1 MNTTLMNENMYQLL
15 LSAKDSVGIL
25 LFQMIMLEM
34 ALLFIRTIRNDIQ
47 RRRTG
52 NENGYKKDTFLG
64 NRGNYMVCVAAAF
77 LVLTAAN
84 QLIVAKG
91 LAIYM
96 LCFQRAL
103 YWVCL
108 QGY

>member
-52 NENGYKKDTFLG
+52 NVIKRTRFWE
-64 NRGNYMVCVAAAF
+64 
-77 LVLTAAN
+77 TAVT
-84 QLIVAKG
+84 IWYVWRRHFW
-91 LAIYM
+91 
-96 LCFQRAL
+96 C
-103 YWVCL
+103 
-108 QGY
+108 

>member
-52 NENGYKKDTFLG
+52 NENGYKKDTFWE
-64 NRGNYMVCVAAAF
+64 
-77 LVLTAAN
+77 TAVT
-84 QLIVAKG
+84 IWYVWRRHFW
-91 LAIYM
+91 
-96 LCFQRAL
+96 C
-103 YWVCL
+103 
-108 QGY
+108 

>member
-1 MNTTLMNENMYQLL
+1 MNTTLINENMYQLL

-52 NENGYKKDTFLG
+52 NENSYKRTRFWE
-64 NRGNYMVCVAAAF
+64 
-77 LVLTAAN
+77 TAVTIWYAWRRHFW
-84 QLIVAKG
+84 
-91 LAIYM
+91 
-96 LCFQRAL
+96 C
-103 YWVCL
+103 
-108 QGY
+108 